1 MKNYQKSLFDLLL
14 KKSGGKKGLVDI
26 MIDKLALSNDT
37 AYRRI
42 SGKNHITF
50 NEGVTLTSHF
60 GIPLDRIHDSNVN
73 NVVLNKIHDI
83 YNIDDL
89 EKYFESSIE
98 NLQTV
103 KTIPDVE
110 FIYAAKDIPLFYF
123 MKFDNLQ
130 KFKIYTWLKLM
141 DSDFFSNRVSFEE
154 FKVPE
159 EIKQKGLLLSQVYHD
174 VSSTEIWGNVTIY
187 AMLEQLIYFHQLEMI
202 STDSVL
208 IICDEVIKVLKQ
220 IEYEAIHE
228 KKNGKNVYFKFY
240 QNDLLIMNNTVF
252 IKFLDQ
258 KMLFLPYNILSY
270 YYTSDERV
278 CNNYE
283 KSLELIL
290 KNSELL
296 SANNK
301 ARHLFFN
308 KMYKKVDDLKKM
320 IKLQN
325 YNSK

>member
-1 MKNYQKSLFDLLL
+1 MKNYQKNLFDLLL
-14 KKSGGKKGLVDI
+14 KESGGKKELVDI

-42 SGKNHITF
+42 SGKSHITL
-50 NEGVTLTSHF
+50 NEGISLASHF
-60 GIPLDRIHDSNVN
+60 GISLDSIHDSNLN
-73 NVVLNKIHDI
+73 NAVVSKVHDI

-89 EKYFESSIE
+89 EKYFESSIY
-98 NLQTV
+98 NLQKV
-103 KTIPDVE
+103 KNAKHVE
-110 FIYAAKDIPLFYF
+110 FVYAAKDIPLFYL
-123 MKFDNLQ
+123 MKFENLR

-141 DSDFFSNRVSFEE
+141 DAEFFSKRISFEE
-154 FKVPE
+154 FEVPE
-159 EIKQKGLLLSQVYHD
+159 KIKQKGLLLSQVYHD
-174 VSSTEIWGNVTIY
+174 VSSTEIWSNVTIY

-202 STDSVL
+202 STQSVL
-208 IICDEVIKVLKQ
+208 KICVEVIKVLKQ
-220 IEYEAIHE
+220 IENEAVNE
-228 KKNGKNVYFKFY
+228 RKDGKHVYFKLY

-270 YYTSDERV
+270 YYTLDERV

-296 SANNK
+296 SSNNK
-301 ARHLFFN
+301 ARNIFFN
-308 KMYKKVDDLKKM
+308 KMYKKIEEIKK
-320 IKLQN
+320 ILPINDQ
-325 YNSK
+325 

>member
-1 MKNYQKSLFDLLL
+1 MKNYQKNLFDLLL
-14 KKSGGKKGLVDI
+14 KESGGRKELVDI

-42 SGKNHITF
+42 SGKSHITI
-50 NEGVTLTSHF
+50 NEGIALASHF
-60 GIPLDRIHDSNVN
+60 GISLDSIHDSNVN
-73 NVVLNKIHDI
+73 NAVVSKVHDI

-89 EKYFESSIE
+89 EKYFESSIG
-98 NLQTV
+98 NLQKV
-103 KTIPDVE
+103 KATPDVE

-123 MKFDNLQ
+123 MKFENLQ

-141 DSDFFSNRVSFEE
+141 DAKFFSKRISFEE
-154 FKVPE
+154 FEVPE
-159 EIKQKGLLLSQVYHD
+159 KIKQKGLLLSQVYHD
-174 VSSTEIWGNVTIY
+174 VSSTEIWSNVTIY

-202 STDSVL
+202 STQSVMK
-208 IICDEVIKVLKQ
+208 ICDEVIKVLKQ
-220 IEYEAIHE
+220 IENEAVNE
-228 KKNGKNVYFKFY
+228 RKDGKNVYFKLY

-270 YYTSDERV
+270 YYTLDERV

-283 KSLELIL
+283 KSIELIL

-301 ARHLFFN
+301 ARNIFFN
-308 KMYKKVDDLKKM
+308 KMYKKVDELRRL
-320 IKLQN
+320 IETRL
-325 YNSK
+325 